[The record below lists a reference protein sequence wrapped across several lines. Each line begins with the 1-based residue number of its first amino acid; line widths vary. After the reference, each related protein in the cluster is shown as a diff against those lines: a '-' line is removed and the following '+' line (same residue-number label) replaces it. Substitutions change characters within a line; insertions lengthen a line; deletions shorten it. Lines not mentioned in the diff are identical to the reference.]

1 MTKGSIYSRK
11 KIYQCDRIKL
21 SAGFT
26 LIELL
31 IAASIFAIIALF
43 ATGSLVS
50 VFNSN
55 RKATSL
61 QNVMTNLNFT
71 FEEMSREIRYGEV
84 YHCGTT
90 GSSNQPRNC
99 VAGDT
104 YITFQFDEDDDSDLE
119 QIEYEIISKPGGVYG
134 LTREV
139 DNGGAD
145 ELISGDVDITY
156 ARFYVTGAATGD
168 NLQPKVTI
176 VIHAKA
182 GAGNTE
188 TEFTLQTTLVQRKE
202 EI

>member
-1 MTKGSIYSRK
+1 MLNKR
-11 KIYQCDRIKL
+11 
-21 SAGFT
+21 AFT

-31 IAASIFAIIALF
+31 IAAAIFSIIALF

-71 FEEMSREIRYGEV
+71 FEEMSREIRYGET

-90 GSSNQPRNC
+90 GSINQPRNC
-99 VAGDT
+99 ASGDT
-104 YITFQFDEDDDSDLE
+104 YLSFKFDEDEFFGAE
-119 QIEYEIISKPGGVYG
+119 QVEYEIFSKGGGLYG
-134 LTREV
+134 LRRNV
-139 DNGGAD
+139 DSGGWD

-156 ARFYVTGAATGD
+156 GRFYVTGAGTGD
-168 NLQPKVTI
+168 GLQPKVTI

-182 GAGNTE
+182 GTGNTE

-202 EI
+202 EV